1 MFAPPPLRRTY
12 EAAVRDL
19 QSTRADVRASAA
31 RDLGLVGD
39 AHPREAADALAPLID
54 DGDANVRSAALTSLG
69 QLAARHLL
77 DRIHPRFD
85 DTDSRVRQMAVVAVA
100 ETGGERALTLLREGL
115 KHTQADV
122 RYQCLLG
129 VLSINARE
137 GFAVALDALTH
148 DDPWIAAEAAE
159 QIGRLIALDPTER
172 TEVEL
177 DPSDRERALAALGAA
192 MESPSDR
199 VRVAAA
205 MALARGGDFR
215 ALGELLAF
223 VRGTLTVEG
232 EDREALIDETVT
244 LLGTAVGDD
253 RALAREALGPIARR
267 VLPTP
272 RRALAR
278 AALARLE
285 KTT

>member
-192 MESPSDR
+192 ATPAAPRAEILAEHFNPH
-199 VRVAAA
+199 VRAAA
-205 MALARGGDFR
+205 
-215 ALGELLAF
+215 
-223 VRGTLTVEG
+223 
-232 EDREALIDETVT
+232 EDL
-244 LLGTAVGDD
+244 
-253 RALAREALGPIARR
+253 
-267 VLPTP
+267 
-272 RRALAR
+272 RRAL
-278 AALARLE
+278 E
-285 KTT
+285 PK